1 MSTNSEI
8 GILNKD
14 NTVTS
19 IYCHWDGYP
28 EYNGAILSKYYTD
41 EKIVRELIKNGA
53 LSSLCENIEPNKNLE
68 HSFDNPQENV
78 CIYYHR
84 DRGDKWEHVSYR
96 TYSNIKEWKKIIK
109 EGWQEYLYLFINGK
123 WYFSSTYNK
132 IRLKDLK
139 KALTMRTHDE
149 SNKPTNN

>member
-1 MSTNSEI
+1 MSTRSEI

-28 EYNGAILSKYYTD
+28 DYNGAILSKYYTD
-41 EKIVRELIKNGA
+41 EKIVRELIKNGD
-53 LSSLCENIEPNKNLE
+53 LSSLHKNIEPDKKPE

-84 DRGDKWEHVSYR
+84 DRGEEWTHTSYR
-96 TYSNIKEWKKIIK
+96 TYSNIKEWKKVVK

-132 IRLKDLK
+132 IKLTDLK
-139 KALTMRTHDE
+139 KALTMRTYDE
-149 SNKPTNN
+149 SNEPANN

>member
-1 MSTNSEI
+1 MSTRSEI
-8 GILNKD
+8 GTLND
-14 NTVTS
+14 DGTITS

-28 EYNGAILSKYYTD
+28 EYNGVILFKYYTD
-41 EKIVRELIKNGA
+41 EKIVRELIKNGD
-53 LSSLCENIEPNKNLE
+53 LSSLHENIEPDKNSE

-84 DRGDKWEHVSYR
+84 DRGEEWTHTSYR
-96 TYSNIKEWKKIIK
+96 TYSNIKEWKKVVK

-132 IRLKDLK
+132 IKLKDLK

-149 SNKPTNN
+149 SN